1 MLRRWL
7 GSISSL
13 AMVIGCA
20 ACLEQPTDLK
30 PSVELFLTTQGEV
43 QEQALRT
50 LVASGR
56 AALPPLEAALHRTEP
71 KERRAALLAL
81 RRLGLHEAV
90 PLLGH
95 VAQFDA
101 DASIRADAR
110 AVLERWAAEKS
121 PRGEAAQRAL
131 FAAAAGETG
140 DSLR

>member
-1 MLRRWL
+1 L
-7 GSISSL
+7 
-13 AMVIGCA
+13 C

-43 QEQALRT
+43 QEKALRT
-50 LVASGR
+50 LLDSGR
-56 AALPPLEAALHRTEP
+56 AALPPLEAALHRTTP
-71 KERRAALLAL
+71 KERRAVLLAL
-81 RRLGLHEAV
+81 RRFGLIETV

-101 DASIRADAR
+101 DPGVRAEAR
-110 AVLERWAAEKS
+110 AVLDRWAAAKG

-140 DSLR
+140 EIAP

>member
-1 MLRRWL
+1 MLRLWL
-7 GSISSL
+7 GAVSSL
-13 AMVIGCA
+13 LALFLC
-20 ACLEQPTDLK
+20 ACLEQPMDLK

-43 QEQALRT
+43 QEKALRT
-50 LVASGR
+50 LLGSGR

-81 RRLGLHEAV
+81 RRIGLQETV

-101 DASIRADAR
+101 DPGVRADAR
-110 AVLERWAAEKS
+110 AVLDRWAAEKG
-121 PRGEAAQRAL
+121 PRGEAAKSAL

-140 DSLR
+140 EPAR